1 MEHFVERR
9 ARELGLRS
17 TPVLASGAIDR
28 LIRYDW
34 PGNVRELAN
43 VVERALIQSDG
54 KHLTFD
60 DIVAP
65 SRRSEHPD
73 AVAVAFDDGHAPL
86 DGSSHDAAQAMPAH
100 LKLDEVEARHIRQV
114 MEMTGGKIE
123 GKNGAATVLG
133 MNPATLRYR
142 MQKLGI
148 SFGRGKGAAEKGK

>member
-1 MEHFVERR
+1 M
-9 ARELGLRS
+9 
-17 TPVLASGAIDR
+17 
-28 LIRYDW
+28 
-34 PGNVRELAN
+34 
-43 VVERALIQSDG
+43 VERALIQSGG

-60 DIVAP
+60 DIAAP

-73 AVAVAFDDGHAPL
+73 AEAVAFDNGEVPPDGPA
-86 DGSSHDAAQAMPAH
+86 HDSAQARPVH

-148 SFGRGKGAAEKGK
+148 AFGRGKGAAQKGH